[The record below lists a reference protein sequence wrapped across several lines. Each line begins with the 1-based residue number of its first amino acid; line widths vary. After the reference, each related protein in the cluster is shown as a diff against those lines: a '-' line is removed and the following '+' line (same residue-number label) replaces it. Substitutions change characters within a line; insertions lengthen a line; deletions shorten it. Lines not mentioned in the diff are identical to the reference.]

1 MIQRQL
7 KKKLIDLAKS
17 YPVLALTGPRQ
28 SGKTT
33 LVKEIFSKTH
43 KYVNLEN
50 LDMKEYAKSDPR
62 AFLEEYGDGVIID
75 EAQNAPGLFSYI
87 QTYVD
92 EKKQP
97 AQFILTGSQNF
108 LLHAQISQSLA
119 GRVALFH
126 LLPLSLSEMIEA
138 NLSLTC
144 LEELL
149 FSGCYPRV
157 ICDQFEPTAWYGNYF
172 KTYIERDV
180 RTMQNIQ
187 DLGTFQ
193 TFVKMC
199 AARVG
204 QLLDLT
210 ALGNDCGI
218 SHTTARGW
226 INILE
231 ASFILFRLQPHHTNF
246 NKRLVKSP
254 KLFFYDTGLLCY
266 LLNVDSAQLLY
277 THHLRGGIFESFVIS
292 ELMKNRLNANKDPSI
307 YFWRDHQGN
316 EVDCL
321 IEEGETLI
329 PIEIK
334 SAKTINSSFFSGLTY
349 WNDLAKES
357 TKKGFLVYA
366 GEQGQNRSQAEV
378 LSWKKISEISK

>member
-1 MIQRQL
+1 MIPRHL
-7 KKKLIDLAKS
+7 KQKLIDLAKS

-33 LVKEIFSKTH
+33 LVKEVFSPSH

-50 LDMKEYAKSDPR
+50 LDMREYAKSDPR
-62 AFLEEYGDGVIID
+62 AFLEEYGEGVIID
-75 EAQNAPGLFSYI
+75 EAQHAPDLFSYI

-92 EKKQP
+92 EKNQP

-119 GRVALFH
+119 GRVAILN
-126 LLPLSLSEMIEA
+126 LLPLSISEMMGHH
-138 NLSLTC
+138 LSLEP
-144 LEELL
+144 LEDLL
-149 FSGCYPRV
+149 FAGFYPRV
-157 ICDQFEPTAWYGNYF
+157 VCGKLDPMTWYGNYF

-180 RTMQNIQ
+180 RSMQNIQ

-210 ALGNDCGI
+210 SLSNDCGI

-231 ASFILFRLQPHHTNF
+231 ASFIIFRLQPHYRNF

-266 LLNVDSAQLLY
+266 LLNVDSSSLLH

-292 ELMKNRLNANKDPSI
+292 ELIKDYLNINKDPSI
-307 YFWRDHQGN
+307 YFWRDHQGH
-316 EVDCL
+316 EIDCL
-321 IEEGETLI
+321 IEEGETLL

-334 SAKTINSSFFSGLTY
+334 SAKTINASFFSGLTY
-349 WNDLAKES
+349 WNNLAKES
-357 TKKGFLVYA
+357 SRKGFLVYA
-366 GEQGQNRSQAEV
+366 GDQGQNRSQAEV
-378 LSWKKISEISK
+378 LSWRKISEIVK